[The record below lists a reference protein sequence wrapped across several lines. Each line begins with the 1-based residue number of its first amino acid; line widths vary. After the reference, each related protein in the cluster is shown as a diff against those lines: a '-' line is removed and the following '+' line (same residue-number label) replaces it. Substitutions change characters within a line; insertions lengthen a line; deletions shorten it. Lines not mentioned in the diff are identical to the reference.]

1 MFQKRFYSSRKIIF
15 KYSVIYS
22 IIFIFFYAIIP
33 VVILSPVY
41 PESSKLL
48 SDLTIVSVITVL
60 ISSNITLT
68 NNESKYILVDFSNL
82 INITFFIFLLLVLIT
97 FITAPSIP
105 IIESLKGASQ
115 NELSIHRE
123 NFLKNRSGW
132 ELILSYLIELFTQ
145 FFLPYLVAYSYYI
158 DHKNKK
164 IYILFFSLFCVSFLA
179 KAYFLKIFIPIF
191 FIEYSKSKNKVNLI
205 IKGAI
210 LIFFLLFFMYF
221 VSGNRGGEATT
232 ENEFFSTLY
241 TPNSIIESIIWRS
254 IVIPVITAIDGMNLF
269 IFDLNGKF
277 LLGDTSS
284 IIAFLKGN
292 ERINFERL
300 VYQNQF
306 GGSDTGNANC
316 YYLVEAFVNFG
327 ILGVITFS
335 LFVGYII
342 KLFVKKNDTA
352 LMGILPLFLLNIFN
366 VGLISLFFSGGF
378 FILFFFIKLFK
389 FKNG

>member
-1 MFQKRFYSSRKIIF
+1 MLQISHYNYRKIIF
-15 KYSVIYS
+15 KYSIIYS
-22 IIFIFFYAIIP
+22 VIFIFFYAIIP
-33 VVILSPVY
+33 IVILSSVY

-48 SDLTIVSVITVL
+48 SNLTLVSVVTVL
-60 ISSNITLT
+60 VSANLAISNK
-68 NNESKYILVDFSNL
+68 ESRYILVDFSYL
-82 INITFFIFLLLVLIT
+82 INITFSIFLLLILIT

-132 ELILSYLIELFTQ
+132 ELMLSYLIELFTQ
-145 FFLPYLVAYSYYI
+145 FFLPYLIAYSYYI
-158 DHKNKK
+158 NHKNKR
-164 IYILFFSLFCVSFLA
+164 IYIYIFFLFCVSFLA

-191 FIEYSKSKNKVNLI
+191 FIEYSKAKNKINLI
-205 IKGAI
+205 IKGSI
-210 LIFFLLFFMYF
+210 LILFLLFFMYF
-221 VSGNRGGEATT
+221 ISGNRGNESTT
-232 ENEFFSTLY
+232 ENDFFSTLY

-254 IVIPVITAIDGMNLF
+254 IVIPVVTAIDGMNLF
-269 IFDLNGKF
+269 IFDFNGRF
-277 LLGDTSS
+277 LFGDTSS

-300 VYQNQF
+300 VYQSQF

-327 ILGVITFS
+327 IWGVIAFS
-335 LFVGYII
+335 LFVGYVIR
-342 KLFVKKNDTA
+342 LFVKKNDAA
-352 LMGILPLFLLNIFN
+352 LIGILPLFLLNLFN

-378 FILFFFIKLFK
+378 FILFFFVKLFK